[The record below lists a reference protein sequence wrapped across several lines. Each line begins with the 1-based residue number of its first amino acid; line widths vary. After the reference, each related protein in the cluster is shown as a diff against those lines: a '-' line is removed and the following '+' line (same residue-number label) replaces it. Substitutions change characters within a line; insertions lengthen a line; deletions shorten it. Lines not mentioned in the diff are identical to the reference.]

1 MFYFSLPLLTAS
13 GLMNSIWYPSGR
25 FMGYVTPAYRN
36 SSELTL
42 HQVNR
47 NRACLGGAIL
57 LLLFW
62 FHSFNPR
69 CWKRKLSRYGFSL
82 IASTSF
88 TFLSHTP
95 CLCVCV
101 RACRAVLMNDINSNA
116 FTCTGISGT
125 ENHATPTRFIRSN
138 RRTSIRLMML
148 ICAANIKR
156 LASCPDKHSRFKGL
170 VNQTEGRT
178 NWRFGLETGGS
189 N

>member
-1 MFYFSLPLLTAS
+1 
-13 GLMNSIWYPSGR
+13 
-25 FMGYVTPAYRN
+25 MGYVTPADRN

-47 NRACLGGAIL
+47 NRASLGGVIL

-69 CWKRKLSRYGFSL
+69 CWKRKTVALWVFFDRVNILYVL
-82 IASTSF
+82 I
-88 TFLSHTP
+88 SHSMFM
-95 CLCVCV
+95 CVCV
-101 RACRAVLMNDINSNA
+101 CACRAVLMNDINSNA

-125 ENHATPTRFIRSN
+125 ENHATPTRFIRSYQ
-138 RRTSIRLMML
+138 RTSIRLMML
-148 ICAANIKR
+148 ICTANIKR

-170 VNQTEGRT
+170 VNQTEWRT
-178 NWRFGLETGGS
+178 DWRFGLETGGS